1 MCSFRRCPWTTVSL
15 IDLSNY
21 LEVDLMI
28 LFVPL
33 AYQIQPSLQAVT
45 MFKVA
50 AGEGT
55 TNSFKAMA
63 VCPLEFQSTAGLTMR
78 VGRVRATRTQTATV
92 TKISTDT
99 IVQIDGGQSPGKRY
113 LCPPYVLFDQG
124 SEVHPIDRVG
134 EILSVNLSQATC
146 MISHDIALDFTWR
159 RSCARSS

>member
-1 MCSFRRCPWTTVSL
+1 
-15 IDLSNY
+15 
-21 LEVDLMI
+21 MI

-33 AYQIQPSLQAVT
+33 AYQIQPSLQAVL

-50 AGEGT
+50 AGAGT

-124 SEVHPIDRVG
+124 SKVHPIDRVG

>member
-1 MCSFRRCPWTTVSL
+1 
-15 IDLSNY
+15 
-21 LEVDLMI
+21 MI

-33 AYQIQPSLQAVT
+33 AYQIQPGLQAVL

-50 AGEGT
+50 AGAGT

-99 IVQIDGGQSPGKRY
+99 KLSRSMAGTHLVSGIS
-113 LCPPYVLFDQG
+113 VLHMYCSTRG
-124 SEVHPIDRVG
+124 
-134 EILSVNLSQATC
+134 
-146 MISHDIALDFTWR
+146 
-159 RSCARSS
+159 ARFIPLTELEKYCL